1 MADEVFT
8 TSEDQELFQLSNGR
22 YIMDEDQSRKMF
34 YIMEAHP
41 EWHEGKSTYNG
52 YPSYK
57 GLRLKG
63 AV

>member
-1 MADEVFT
+1 
-8 TSEDQELFQLSNGR
+8 
-22 YIMDEDQSRKMF
+22 
-34 YIMEAHP
+34 MEAHP

-57 GLRLKG
+57 GLCLKG

>member
-1 MADEVFT
+1 MTDEVFA
-8 TSEDQELFQLSNGR
+8 EDQELFQLSNGR
-22 YIMDEDQSRKMF
+22 YIMDEDQFRKMF
-34 YIMEAHP
+34 YIKEAHP